1 MDENFNLNN
10 IDRTFVRFRV
20 GAKVEAVAVAEMKSG
35 LLVNIGGKKD
45 GLIPYLPEELEAL
58 KDVEVGDK
66 FEAIIT
72 TTIIRT

>member
-35 LLVNIGGKKD
+35 LLENIG
-45 GLIPYLPEELEAL
+45 
-58 KDVEVGDK
+58 
-66 FEAIIT
+66 
-72 TTIIRT
+72 